1 MPSAAPSTWRYYVVV
16 TEMWTVESVRGSRG
30 CQNPFHLSSGS
41 CDGVLF
47 CVTRLLL
54 LSPQRSLYSLC
65 LLFLFCSG
73 RDTAE
78 HIEAV
83 AGRAVNA
90 SKQTFAL
97 LIDLLQDNSTEE
109 YIRNLTER

>member
-1 MPSAAPSTWRYYVVV
+1 MDAKIHSISPRAAVMVCY
-16 TEMWTVESVRGSRG
+16 SVS
-30 CQNPFHLSSGS
+30 LASS
-41 CDGVLF
+41 F
-47 CVTRLLL
+47 
-54 LSPQRSLYSLC
+54 SPPRRSLLSLC
-65 LLFLFCSG
+65 LLFFFRSG

-109 YIRNLTER
+109 YIRNLTGR

>member
-1 MPSAAPSTWRYYVVV
+1 MPKSIPSVLGQLEGSVVLCYFPPP
-16 TEMWTVESVRGSRG
+16 SLPRRS
-30 CQNPFHLSSGS
+30 
-41 CDGVLF
+41 
-47 CVTRLLL
+47 LLL
-54 LSPQRSLYSLC
+54 LVL
-65 LLFLFCSG
+65 LLFFRSG